1 MRRAERLIPWQKSV
15 QASDGYKGT
24 GLIRDREKTV
34 SSTPPRD
41 TGTVNSLVSL
51 CYCRLRV
58 ALFHVHETLD
68 YFICVRVASALNL
81 KSALSFCHYA
91 YGINFA
97 DLILQQQNTE
107 NNARPAL
114 PETASNVH

>member
-68 YFICVRVASALNL
+68 YLICVRVTSALNL

-91 YGINFA
+91 YSINFA